1 MIRPA
6 HLSIPRARPLRFANL
21 LAGTVCLLLGLSIG
35 ARAGN
40 PSDDVGPWL
49 QFSVGMDSTASPIGA
64 LFVVELEHKGE
75 ITEVYRAIWNQQ
87 LWLPQAVNLKDYA
100 GQDVILRFKTLAV
113 YNMSGNCYSMWGSP
127 ELTLGPLS
135 NPKIVT
141 ALTELEPK
149 NYAGSS
155 TAQIDIESNPDAGEG
170 LKLAAVKRGD
180 TSLSN
185 GGTKTALFAHPW
197 YINGQAFHILEYAVK
212 IPARPS
218 TSTPAAP
225 AKSGPP
231 TPKRSTDFAI
241 TDYQSV
247 TSVVRKGLLAEADP
261 SERVLSVS
269 MGALGEDGNP
279 SLGYAYAGF
288 QISGSDELVLK
299 VTVDPSGPA
308 STPQY
313 SGSENAFAGLILDFH
328 TAEGWSKRIFMNSAE
343 NNSEITRSDRRAP
356 IWNLAPE
363 TITDVEEVNR
373 QVLYQSLSIVADG
386 TRLKLKEL
394 APEGWDGQVWV
405 AVGVQ
410 DVEEN
415 ASVKL
420 TILESKPK
428 NP

>member
-1 MIRPA
+1 
-6 HLSIPRARPLRFANL
+6 
-21 LAGTVCLLLGLSIG
+21 
-35 ARAGN
+35 
-40 PSDDVGPWL
+40 
-49 QFSVGMDSTASPIGA
+49 
-64 LFVVELEHKGE
+64 
-75 ITEVYRAIWNQQ
+75 
-87 LWLPQAVNLKDYA
+87 
-100 GQDVILRFKTLAV
+100 
-113 YNMSGNCYSMWGSP
+113 
-127 ELTLGPLS
+127 
-135 NPKIVT
+135 
-141 ALTELEPK
+141 
-149 NYAGSS
+149 
-155 TAQIDIESNPDAGEG
+155 
-170 LKLAAVKRGD
+170 
-180 TSLSN
+180 
-185 GGTKTALFAHPW
+185 
-197 YINGQAFHILEYAVK
+197 
-212 IPARPS
+212 
-218 TSTPAAP
+218 
-225 AKSGPP
+225 
-231 TPKRSTDFAI
+231 
-241 TDYQSV
+241 
-247 TSVVRKGLLAEADP
+247 
-261 SERVLSVS
+261 

-343 NNSEITRSDRRAP
+343 NNTEMMRSDRRAP

-373 QVLYQSLSIVADG
+373 QVLYQSLSIGADG

-394 APEGWDGQVWV
+394 APEGWDGQVWI